1 MRENP
6 DIKKKS
12 NCSSKRAKNV
22 KMGLVNLGNTFYINS
37 IIQCLSNITP
47 LTDYFLKGNIEEEI
61 NENGGTAKML
71 GVVFKALHDG
81 QTHPI
86 NIKTFQNGN

>member
-1 MRENP
+1 
-6 DIKKKS
+6 
-12 NCSSKRAKNV
+12 
-22 KMGLVNLGNTFYINS
+22 MGLVNLGNTFYINS
-37 IIQCLSNITP
+37 IIQCLSNITL
-47 LTDYFLKGNIEEEI
+47 LTDYFLKENIEEEI